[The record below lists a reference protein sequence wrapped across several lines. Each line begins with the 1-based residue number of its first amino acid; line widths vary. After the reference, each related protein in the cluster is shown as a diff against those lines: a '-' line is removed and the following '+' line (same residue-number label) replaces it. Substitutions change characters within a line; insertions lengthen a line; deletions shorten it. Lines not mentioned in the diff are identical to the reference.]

1 MITQLINIQRKIRA
15 NLSIFYNK
23 KEINNHKEKILSE
36 EVKILGNKI
45 LKLSQNNY
53 KKTHKIFSKETLKII
68 VNKKLLNFLQ
78 YSFIQKMFFVHN
90 RLFLNSYL
98 KEFKKSRDWHFWKKL
113 ITENNIGNPVRYFL
127 DSTTSGNKIF
137 QTYHLKKYQE
147 FLNGKINN
155 YKFIFEFGGG
165 YGNMATI
172 ILKINPKLKYVI
184 FDTPEINLLQYYY
197 LRKNNIDVGIGY
209 KNKNQKV
216 VLVSSLKDLI
226 KIINENKNLKSL
238 FIANWSLSETPLKLR
253 NNIDKLL
260 NKFDHQLISFQKIFE
275 NIDNLKYFSK
285 LNRKNLKKSR
295 VSRLIEVPKI
305 KDNFYLFS
313 KPKI

>member
-98 KEFKKSRDWHFWKKL
+98 KEFKKSRD
-113 ITENNIGNPVRYFL
+113 
-127 DSTTSGNKIF
+127 
-137 QTYHLKKYQE
+137 
-147 FLNGKINN
+147 
-155 YKFIFEFGGG
+155 
-165 YGNMATI
+165 
-172 ILKINPKLKYVI
+172 
-184 FDTPEINLLQYYY
+184 
-197 LRKNNIDVGIGY
+197 
-209 KNKNQKV
+209 
-216 VLVSSLKDLI
+216 
-226 KIINENKNLKSL
+226 
-238 FIANWSLSETPLKLR
+238 
-253 NNIDKLL
+253 
-260 NKFDHQLISFQKIFE
+260 
-275 NIDNLKYFSK
+275 
-285 LNRKNLKKSR
+285 
-295 VSRLIEVPKI
+295 
-305 KDNFYLFS
+305 
-313 KPKI
+313 